1 MSKTFHLTTSDGLQ
15 LVGEYF
21 MPQGEIKGVV
31 TLVHGMGEHFGRYKH
46 VVSFFNSIGYAVVG
60 ADNRGHGKSQ
70 GKRGHTPSL
79 NHLMD
84 DVDLIYKKTKELF
97 ADIPVILYGHSMGG
111 NFVAN
116 YVLRRKPEVQGVILT
131 SSYFKLAFDPP
142 AWKITLAKMVK
153 GIIPGL
159 VQPTGLEVAAVSRD
173 PQVVIDYKADSLN
186 HDKMSAG
193 FFAQVHPAGLYPIEH
208 ASELKVKTLAMHGT
222 GDRITS
228 AEGTR
233 EFANN
238 NPAMIELKLWDGFYH
253 ELHNE
258 PEKQQVFDYMAGW
271 LAKL

>member
-1 MSKTFHLTTSDGLQ
+1 
-15 LVGEYF
+15 VG
-21 MPQGEIKGVV
+21 M
-31 TLVHGMGEHFGRYKH
+31 
-46 VVSFFNSIGYAVVG
+46 
-60 ADNRGHGKSQ
+60 DNRGHGKSE

-84 DVDLIYKKTKELF
+84 DVDLLLKKTKELF
-97 ADIPVILYGHSMGG
+97 ANIPVILYGHSMGG
-111 NFVAN
+111 NFAAN
-116 YVLRRKPEVQGVILT
+116 YVLRRKPNLNGLILT

-142 AWKITLAKMVK
+142 AWKIKLAKMVK

-159 VQPTGLEVAAVSRD
+159 VQATGLDVTAISRD
-173 PQVVIDYKADSLN
+173 PKVVENYKADKLN

-222 GDRITS
+222 GDKITS

-238 NPAMIELKLWDGFYH
+238 NPQMIELKLWDGLYH

-258 PEKQQVFDYMAGW
+258 PEKQQVFDYIAGW